1 MEQWKEISGY
11 EGCYE
16 VSNYGNVRSIPHK
29 VNTKGGKQRN
39 SPGCMMK
46 QKTTRNGYK
55 QIGLSQNGKNKWIG
69 VHRLVAEAFVPNP
82 EGLPQVNHKDEK
94 KTNNYAD
101 NLEWVTASDNCKY
114 GHRNDTMIEQTS
126 RKVERLMGNVI
137 VTYNSIRSAAEMT
150 GVSASHICQCCKGE
164 RKTAGGTQW
173 RYAIE
178 IAEKH
183 PDLTSTEIKVNF
195 DRNES

>member
-1 MEQWKEISGY
+1 MSEQWKPIEGY

-16 VSNYGNVRSIPHK
+16 VSDQGWVRSVPHK
-29 VNTKGGKQRN
+29 VNTKGGKQRM
-39 SPGCMMK
+39 SPGRIMV
-46 QKTTRNGYK
+46 QK
-55 QIGLSQNGKNKWIG
+55 LSNSDRYQVHLSKENKGRW
-69 VHRLVAEAFVPNP
+69 VSVSRLVAKAFCPGWF
-82 EGLPQVNHKDEK
+82 EGAVVNHKDENPR
-94 KTNNYAD
+94 NNRAD
-101 NLEWVTASDNCKY
+101 NLEWCSQSYNCKY

-150 GVSASHICQCCKGE
+150 GVSAAHICQCCKGE

-178 IAEKH
+178 IAEK
-183 PDLTSTEIKVNF
+183 
-195 DRNES
+195 RNT